1 LSPLT
6 KVFVVLLVILSMLL
20 SAATVVYVNAEDAKR
35 NALTTAVEQRTQEL
49 KRANDAR
56 AEMESLRQISE
67 DNLKNAQQ
75 QNEQLKQQNNNLQG
89 QMIDKATQLG
99 QAQSQL
105 AMQSADITRLTE
117 ALKASE
123 NTKSTL
129 QAQVTDL
136 RKINDQRLTENTQLN
151 QANSDLT
158 NKLEVTE
165 RERRNLAE
173 QLQEARVRVDQMG
186 MQLRGVGL
194 SPEQVAAT
202 GSRMGPPING
212 VIRQVRPISGVPYA
226 TISVGSNDGVRKG
239 MEFKVV
245 NRDTGDFLGL
255 LTVESVEL
263 NESTGRLSG
272 PKVSDIRQ
280 NNEVKTQI
288 GAG

>member
-1 LSPLT
+1 MSPLT

-20 SAATVVYVNAEDAKR
+20 SAAIVVYVNAEDVKR
-35 NALTTAVEQRTQEL
+35 TTLSTARDLLNQEL

-56 AEMESLRQISE
+56 SEMEAARQISE

-75 QNEQLKQQNNNLQG
+75 QIESLKQQNNNLQA
-89 QMIDKATQLG
+89 QLIDRATQLG

-117 ALKASE
+117 ALRASE
-123 NTKSTL
+123 NTKSSL
-129 QAQVTDL
+129 SQQVTEL

-151 QANSDLT
+151 QSVSDLT
-158 NKLEVTE
+158 NRLEVTE

-173 QLQEARVRVDQMG
+173 QLTEARNRGDQMT

-194 SPEQVAAT
+194 TPDQLETA
-202 GSRMGPPING
+202 GSRIGPPITGRIN
-212 VIRQVRPISGVPYA
+212 QVRPIAGVPYA
-226 TISVGSNDGVRKG
+226 TISVGSNEGVRRG

-245 NRDTGDFLGL
+245 NKTTGDFLGV
-255 LTVESVEL
+255 LTVESVEM

-272 PKVSDIRQ
+272 PRVKDIRPD
-280 NNEVKTQI
+280 NEVKTQI